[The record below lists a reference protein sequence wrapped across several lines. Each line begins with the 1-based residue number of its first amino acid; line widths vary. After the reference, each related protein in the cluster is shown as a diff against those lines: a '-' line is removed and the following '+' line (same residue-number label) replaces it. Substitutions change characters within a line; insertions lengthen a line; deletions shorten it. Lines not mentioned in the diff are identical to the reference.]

1 LALRAKNR
9 QKNSYTKT
17 KVTGKDMRKI
27 CLIIGAGAGIGMATA
42 RRFAR
47 EGYYICLV
55 RRSDQE
61 GLNKSIQELTTNGH
75 EAAGFILDVTKPD
88 ELEALVEKIET
99 ELGAID
105 TAVYNVGAQIGDR
118 DLNDTTLKVFEL
130 GWRLGTL
137 GLFRLAK
144 KLLPYMVERSTGSL
158 LVTGATASVRGNR
171 GQHSHAATMASRR
184 MLCQSLNAEFAPKG
198 IHIAHIVID
207 GLIDA
212 PDTLGKMLGPDAFE
226 DLKQRKGYEKNGL
239 LVPDQIAE
247 SYFHLARQHPSAWTH
262 ELDLRPYSA
271 LPWWNHVKLD
281 L

>member
-1 LALRAKNR
+1 
-9 QKNSYTKT
+9 
-17 KVTGKDMRKI
+17 MRKV

-42 RRFAR
+42 RRFAK
-47 EGYYICLV
+47 EGDYVCLV
-55 RRSDQE
+55 RRSNQK
-61 GLNKSIQELTTNGH
+61 GLDKSIHELTTNGY
-75 EAAGFILDVTKPD
+75 EATGFIVDVTVPD
-88 ELEALVEKIET
+88 DLEALVEKIET
-99 ELGAID
+99 EIGPID

-118 DLNDTTLKVFEL
+118 YLDSTTLKVFEL
-130 GWRLGTL
+130 GWKLGTF

-144 KLLPYMVERSTGSL
+144 TLLPCMVKRSTGSL
-158 LVTGATASVRGNR
+158 LVTGATASVRGNG

-212 PDTLGKMLGPDAFE
+212 PDTLGKMLGAEAFE
-226 DLKQRKGYEKNGL
+226 ELKQRKGYEKNGL
-239 LVPDQIAE
+239 LVPDQIAD

-262 ELDLRPYSA
+262 ELDLRPHSA
-271 LPWWNHVKLD
+271 LPWWNHEKLD

>member
-1 LALRAKNR
+1 
-9 QKNSYTKT
+9 
-17 KVTGKDMRKI
+17 M
-27 CLIIGAGAGIGMATA
+27 
-42 RRFAR
+42 
-47 EGYYICLV
+47 
-55 RRSDQE
+55 
-61 GLNKSIQELTTNGH
+61 
-75 EAAGFILDVTKPD
+75 
-88 ELEALVEKIET
+88 EKIET

>member
-1 LALRAKNR
+1 MENEMP
-9 QKNSYTKT
+9 
-17 KVTGKDMRKI
+17 KV
-27 CLIIGAGAGIGMATA
+27 CLIIGAGAGIGMATS
-42 RRFAR
+42 RRFAKD
-47 EGYYICLV
+47 GYHICLV
-55 RRSDQE
+55 RRSDQA
-61 GLNKSIQELTTNGH
+61 GLDKSIHELIENGQK
-75 EAAGFILDVTKPD
+75 ASGFILDVTTPD
-88 ELEALVEKIET
+88 HLEALVTKIEI
-99 ELGAID
+99 EIGEIH

-118 DLNDTTLKVFEL
+118 NLDSTTHKVFEL
-130 GWRLGTL
+130 GWKLGTF

-144 KLLPYMVERSTGSL
+144 SLMPYMVQRSSGCL
-158 LVTGATASVRGNR
+158 LVTGATASVRGNG

-198 IHIAHIVID
+198 VHIAHIVID

-247 SYFHLARQHPSAWTH
+247 SYFHLAHQNPSAWTH
-262 ELDLRPYSA
+262 ELDLRPHSA
-271 LPWWNHVKLD
+271 LPWWNHQKLD

>member
-1 LALRAKNR
+1 
-9 QKNSYTKT
+9 
-17 KVTGKDMRKI
+17 MRKV

-42 RRFAR
+42 RRFAK
-47 EGYYICLV
+47 EGYHICLV
-55 RRSDQE
+55 RRSDHK
-61 GLNKSIQELTTNGH
+61 GLDKSLQELTANSY
-75 EAAGFILDVTKPD
+75 EATGFMVDVTESD
-88 ELEALVEKIET
+88 DLEALVEKV
-99 ELGAID
+99 ELEIGPID
-105 TAVYNVGAQIGDR
+105 TAIYNVGAQIGDR
-118 DLNDTTLKVFEL
+118 HLDSTTLKVFEL
-130 GWRLGTL
+130 GWKLGTF

-144 KLLPYMVERSTGSL
+144 KLLPYMVERSTGTL
-158 LVTGATASVRGNR
+158 LVTGATASVRGNG

-184 MLCQSLNAEFAPKG
+184 MLCQSLNAEFAPQG

-226 DLKQRKGYEKNGL
+226 ELKQRKGYEKNGL
-239 LVPDQIAE
+239 LVPDQIAD

-271 LPWWNHVKLD
+271 LPWWNHEKLD

>member
-1 LALRAKNR
+1 
-9 QKNSYTKT
+9 
-17 KVTGKDMRKI
+17 MRKI

-42 RRFAR
+42 RRFAT